1 MSGVDVRDLARDDLP
16 EAAFPVSSQSNFRLL
31 LAPSVHQGIQQH
43 AKGDCSIEICG
54 VLVGLWKRDEQ
65 GPYAD
70 AQHFIQCDSASS
82 KFAEVTF
89 THESWAQI
97 NNEMDSKYD
106 DFRIL
111 GWYHSHPDFGI
122 FLSDRDCFIQEN
134 FFSGAGQV
142 AYVVDPVRDL
152 EGVFSWQAGKPTLL
166 PHYWVG
172 EEIYTSHAS
181 ESSVTTER
189 TKYGAKGGSLAD
201 ERQLISSQQQ
211 APLGMSPAILMMAWL
226 AIFLLGY
233 FCAGW
238 RTTWE
243 REKIAE
249 GAVIHYGLN
258 KVMKFGLGQS
268 LAGIQE
274 RLRVVSAEVNK
285 LPTSTTDL
293 TPEEMKDLA
302 KQRDLIAKNLDYLDS
317 ALGSVSQEFSFS
329 REEEAVLSELAMN
342 KVAELRQLAQQ
353 LALEKNQATKKAV
366 KQSEKTKT
374 KMGGSKPTAVKNKS
388 TGKAEPAPKQDTSA
402 TPAKLLKTSVADQ
415 GDAVGAPALNP
426 KLKSDVR

>member
-1 MSGVDVRDLARDDLP
+1 MSDIDVQDLAREDLP

-31 LAPSVHQGIQQH
+31 LAPSVHRGIQRH
-43 AKGDCSIEICG
+43 AKTDCSVEICG

-70 AQHFIQCDSASS
+70 AQYFIQCDSASS

-134 FFSGAGQV
+134 FFSGAGQI

-152 EGVFSWQAGKPTLL
+152 EGIFSWQAGKPTLL

-189 TKYGAKGGSLAD
+189 TKYGVKGQGVTD
-201 ERQLISSQQQ
+201 ERQAISSQQQ
-211 APLGMSPAILMMAWL
+211 VPLGMSPAILMLAWL

-233 FCAGW
+233 LFAGW
-238 RTTWE
+238 RTDWE
-243 REKIAE
+243 REKITE
-249 GAVIHYGLN
+249 GAVIHYGLH
-258 KVMKFGLGQS
+258 KLMKFGLKED
-268 LAGIQE
+268 LAEIQG
-274 RLRVVSAEVNK
+274 RLRAVSAEVAK
-285 LPTSTTDL
+285 FPASTADL
-293 TPEEMKDLA
+293 TPEETKDFA
-302 KQRDLIAKNLDYLDS
+302 KQCDLITKNLDFLDLE
-317 ALGSVSQEFSFS
+317 LGNVSQEFSFS
-329 REEEAVLSELAMN
+329 RAEEAVLSELTKN
-342 KVAELRQLAQQ
+342 KVAELWQLAQQ
-353 LALEKNQATKKAV
+353 LLLENKQATKKAA
-366 KQSEKTKT
+366 KQSEKTNT
-374 KMGGSKPTAVKNKS
+374 RAEGSKPTAVKNKS
-388 TGKAEPAPKQDTSA
+388 TEKAESAPKQDTPASS
-402 TPAKLLKTSVADQ
+402 AKLPAAPVADQ
-415 GDAVGAPALNP
+415 GDAAEAPVTKP
-426 KLKSDVR
+426 KKNLT